1 MQLRGKGL
9 ETGGEESFPQR
20 RATDGLDWSQPHPPL
35 LEHVA
40 PEQPLPPPPPP
51 VSTPVVSAPEPVAP
65 PPRRFPGIALIVAG
79 LAGGIIGGIM
89 SGLFVWAV
97 VDYGGSDPPPAA
109 QPTATAPT
117 PTKLEIT
124 NAIANAAARG
134 RASVVR
140 IESSR
145 RVAGGL
151 QRDVG
156 SGVVMDQQGHI
167 VTNAHVVIG
176 TESLNVILPD
186 GTERPALLIGHDYPF
201 TDVAVL
207 QISPGGLTSIE
218 PGDSGA
224 LLPGETVLAIGETLS
239 EFQGSVTVG
248 VVSGVN
254 RTRYYDG
261 VVQRD
266 FIQTD
271 AAVNHGNSGGALV
284 NLEGQFVGM
293 PTSVIRLTESG
304 QQVEGVAF
312 ALPANRVM
320 DVADRIVALGGS
332 IPRPSLGFDHIDL
345 TPENLARLPRLPL
358 DEGALVSAIPAG
370 SPVFDAGIKV
380 GDIVTMLGDDAI
392 TRQNPLLNVL
402 QAYEPGQT
410 VKVVLNRGGRIIQ
423 TEVRLVKRS

>member
-1 MQLRGKGL
+1 M
-9 ETGGEESFPQR
+9 ESGGEESFPQR

-35 LEHVA
+35 EHVE
-40 PEQPLPPPPPP
+40 PDEPLTPPPPP
-51 VSTPVVSAPEPVAP
+51 VSTPVVSAPEMAAP
-65 PPRRFPGIALIVAG
+65 AARRFPGIGLAVAG

-89 SGLFVWAV
+89 SGFVVWAV
-97 VDYGGSDPPPAA
+97 VDEGGSNPPSGAE
-109 QPTATAPT
+109 PTVAAPT
-117 PTKLEIT
+117 PTRLEIT
-124 NAIANAAARG
+124 NAIASAAERG
-134 RASVVR
+134 RASAVR

-176 TESLNVILPD
+176 TESLKVILPD
-186 GTERPALLIGHDYPF
+186 GTERSALLIGHDYPF

-207 QISPGGLTSIE
+207 QISPGGLTPIE
-218 PGDSGA
+218 RGDSGA
-224 LLPGETVLAIGETLS
+224 LVPGETVLAIGETLS

-261 VVQRD
+261 VVHRD

-284 NLEGQFVGM
+284 NLQGQFVGM

-312 ALPANRVM
+312 ALPSNRVL
-320 DVADRIVALGGS
+320 DVAARIVALGGP

-345 TPENLARLPRLPL
+345 IPENLARLPRLPL
-358 DEGALVSAIPAG
+358 DQGALISAIPAG

-392 TRQNPLLNVL
+392 TRENPLLNAL